1 VLGVISIRGLCFRY
15 ETPALNALRYNMCGN
30 HQARGAS
37 ATPAEGNKVMKQ
49 PLFRRSA
56 LAALIA
62 LSTVLAACKEESP
75 AVTQNVQPSVA
86 SAASG
91 AIAPQAQPQPQP
103 INTPASKYTPEA
115 LETLLA
121 PVALYPDAVLAQVL
135 ASATNPQEVLDA
147 GNWLVAH
154 PDLKGKELTAAIA
167 PLGFTPPTMSLM
179 HFPTV
184 MDMMCLK
191 MEWTTELGSA
201 FLADEPG
208 VLAAVQRLRQQALE
222 VGNLKDSEQMKVAKD
237 EQNNQQIVTI
247 APANPDVVY
256 VPQYDPTAVY
266 SAPAAG
272 PTSAPVTTATTTT
285 TVPATTTTTV
295 VDDNDDEYDRG
306 DMVVTGLLAFG
317 AGMLVNEV
325 FNDDD
330 DDEGDYYYPR
340 WGSDYPGGYAPY
352 RYHPNYG
359 NGFRPASGYN
369 RPVNYQRG
377 SNNNIYINTKGD
389 DYFNKFERG
398 PNNYLR
404 QADSPITAARPQRAE
419 LATLAPRSLNNAARD
434 ATPKGSYAGANRQPK
449 SEYAGAPRVVNEVNR
464 EARVT
469 APKGT
474 YAGANRQLNS
484 ESTKAT
490 RDARQVSR
498 EANVV
503 QRTPRQ
509 GSYAGDKVKRQQI
522 TPQTAGAR
530 DRGYVQPRAIHHKST
545 AQTATRRAPAAS
557 TSRSAFQ
564 GVHNTGR
571 TERAASQRGRE
582 SVASSAHAGR
592 NTQPRRST
600 R

>member
-1 VLGVISIRGLCFRY
+1 
-15 ETPALNALRYNMCGN
+15 
-30 HQARGAS
+30 
-37 ATPAEGNKVMKQ
+37 MKQ

-56 LAALIA
+56 LAAVLA
-62 LSTVLAACKEESP
+62 LSTVLAACKEEPPS
-75 AVTQNVQPSVA
+75 VTQSVQPSVA
-86 SAASG
+86 ASATSAAS
-91 AIAPQAQPQPQP
+91 AAVAPQAQPQP
-103 INTPASKYTPEA
+103 INTQASKYTPEA

-154 PDLKGKELTAAIA
+154 PNLKGKELTAAIA

-208 VLAAVQRLRQQALE
+208 VLAAVQRLRQQAME

-272 PTSAPVTTATTTT
+272 PAPAAVTTGTTTT
-285 TVPATTTTTV
+285 TAPATTTTTV
-295 VDDNDDEYDRG
+295 VENDDNDNDNEDEYDRD
-306 DMVVTGLLAFG
+306 DMVLTGLLAFG

-325 FNDDD
+325 FNDD

-352 RYHPNYG
+352 RYNPNYG
-359 NGFRPASGYN
+359 NGFRPANGYN
-369 RPVNYQRG
+369 RPANYQRG
-377 SNNNIYINTKGD
+377 SNNNIYINAKGD

-398 PNNYLR
+398 PNNYMR
-404 QADSPITAARPQRAE
+404 QADSPITAARPQRSE
-419 LATLAPRSLNNAARD
+419 LANLEQRSLNNEAGGRQRD
-434 ATPKGSYAGANRQPK
+434 ATPKGSYAGANRQPN
-449 SEYAGAPRVVNEVNR
+449 SEYAGAQRTVNEVNR
-464 EARVT
+464 EARAT
-469 APKGT
+469 TPKGS
-474 YAGANRQLNS
+474 YAGTNLQPRSGNAN
-484 ESTKAT
+484 AT

-498 EANVV
+498 EANVA

-509 GSYAGDKVKRQQI
+509 GNYAGDKVKRQQI

-530 DRGYVQPRAIHHKST
+530 DRGYVQPRATHNKSA

-582 SVASSAHAGR
+582 SVASSARAAPR
-592 NTQPRRST
+592 TTTQPRRST

>member
-1 VLGVISIRGLCFRY
+1 
-15 ETPALNALRYNMCGN
+15 
-30 HQARGAS
+30 
-37 ATPAEGNKVMKQ
+37 MKQ

-56 LAALIA
+56 LAAVLA
-62 LSTVLAACKEESP
+62 LSTVLAACKEEPPS
-75 AVTQNVQPSVA
+75 VTQSVQPNVAASVA
-86 SAASG
+86 SAAS
-91 AIAPQAQPQPQP
+91 AASVASAASAAVAPQGQP
-103 INTPASKYTPEA
+103 INTQASKYTPEA

-154 PDLKGKELTAAIA
+154 PNLKGKELTAAIA

-208 VLAAVQRLRQQALE
+208 VLAAVQRLRQQAME

-272 PTSAPVTTATTTT
+272 PAPAAVTTGTTTT
-285 TVPATTTTTV
+285 TAPATTTTTV
-295 VDDNDDEYDRG
+295 VENDDNDNDDEDEYDRD
-306 DMVVTGLLAFG
+306 DMVLTGLLAFG

-325 FNDDD
+325 FNDD

-352 RYHPNYG
+352 RYNPNYG
-359 NGFRPASGYN
+359 NGFRPANGYN
-369 RPVNYQRG
+369 RPANYQRG
-377 SNNNIYINTKGD
+377 SNNNIYINAKGD

-398 PNNYLR
+398 PNNYMR

-419 LATLAPRSLNNAARD
+419 LANLEQRSLNNEAGGGRRD
-434 ATPKGSYAGANRQPK
+434 ATPKGSYAGANRQPN
-449 SEYAGAPRVVNEVNR
+449 SEYAGAPRAVNEVNR
-464 EARVT
+464 EARAT
-469 APKGT
+469 TPKGS
-474 YAGANRQLNS
+474 YAGANRQPKSGN
-484 ESTKAT
+484 TNAT

-498 EANVV
+498 EANVA

-509 GSYAGDKVKRQQI
+509 GNYAGDKVKRQQI
-522 TPQTAGAR
+522 TPQTAGTR
-530 DRGYVQPRAIHHKST
+530 DRGYLQPRATHSKSA

-557 TSRSAFQ
+557 KSAFQ
-564 GVHNTGR
+564 GVQNTGR

-582 SVASSAHAGR
+582 SVASSARTGR
-592 NTQPRRST
+592 TTQPRRST

>member
-1 VLGVISIRGLCFRY
+1 
-15 ETPALNALRYNMCGN
+15 
-30 HQARGAS
+30 
-37 ATPAEGNKVMKQ
+37 MKQ

-56 LAALIA
+56 LAAVIA
-62 LSTVLAACKEESP
+62 LSTVLAACKEEPPPVAQS
-75 AVTQNVQPSVA
+75 VQPSAAASTA
-86 SAASG
+86 SAAV
-91 AIAPQAQPQPQP
+91 APQPQPQPQP
-103 INTPASKYTPEA
+103 INTQASKYTPEA

-201 FLADEPG
+201 FLVDEPG
-208 VLAAVQRLRQQALE
+208 VLAAVQRLRQQAME

-285 TVPATTTTTV
+285 TVPAATTTTV
-295 VDDNDDEYDRG
+295 VENDDDEDEYDRG

-330 DDEGDYYYPR
+330 DEGDYYYPR

-352 RYHPNYG
+352 RYNPNYG
-359 NGFRPASGYN
+359 NGFRPANGYN
-369 RPVNYQRG
+369 RPANYQRG
-377 SNNNIYINTKGD
+377 SNNNIYINAKGN

-419 LATLAPRSLNNAARD
+419 LATLEPRSLNNEAGGRRD
-434 ATPKGSYAGANRQPK
+434 ATPKGTYAGANRQPK
-449 SEYAGAPRVVNEVNR
+449 SEYAGAPRAVNEVNR
-464 EARVT
+464 EARAT
-469 APKGT
+469 APKGS
-474 YAGANRQLNS
+474 YAGANRQPKS
-484 ESTKAT
+484 ETANVT

-498 EANVV
+498 EANVA

-509 GSYAGDKVKRQQI
+509 GNYAGDRVKRQQI

-530 DRGYVQPRAIHHKST
+530 DRGYVQPRATHSKSAT
-545 AQTATRRAPAAS
+545 QTATRRAPAAS
-557 TSRSAFQ
+557 KSAFQ
-564 GVHNTGR
+564 GVQNSGR
-571 TERAASQRGRE
+571 TERAASHRGRE

>member
-1 VLGVISIRGLCFRY
+1 
-15 ETPALNALRYNMCGN
+15 
-30 HQARGAS
+30 
-37 ATPAEGNKVMKQ
+37 MKQ
-49 PLFRRSA
+49 PLFRRSV
-56 LAALIA
+56 LAAVIA
-62 LSTVLAACKEESP
+62 LGTVLAACKEEP
-75 AVTQNVQPSVA
+75 PPVTQSVQPSA
-86 SAASG
+86 ASSTTSAAV
-91 AIAPQAQPQPQP
+91 APQAQPIGTQ
-103 INTPASKYTPEA
+103 ASKYTPEA

-121 PVALYPDAVLAQVL
+121 PIALYPDAVLAQVL

-208 VLAAVQRLRQQALE
+208 VLAAVQRLRQQAME
-222 VGNLKDSEQMKVAKD
+222 VGNLKDSEQMKVARD

-247 APANPDVVY
+247 APANPDVIY
-256 VPQYDPTAVY
+256 VPQYDPTAAY

-272 PTSAPVTTATTTT
+272 PAPAPVTTETTTT
-285 TVPATTTTTV
+285 TAPAPATTTTTV
-295 VDDNDDEYDRG
+295 VEH
-306 DMVVTGLLAFG
+306 
-317 AGMLVNEV
+317 
-325 FNDDD
+325 DD

-340 WGSDYPGGYAPY
+340 WGSGYPDGYVPY
-352 RYHPNYG
+352 RYNPNYG
-359 NGFRPASGYN
+359 NGFRPTNGYN

-377 SNNNIYINTKGD
+377 SNNNIYINAKGN

-419 LATLAPRSLNNAARD
+419 LATLEQRSLNNEAGGGRRD

-449 SEYAGAPRVVNEVNR
+449 SEYAGAPRAVNEVNR
-464 EARVT
+464 EARAT
-469 APKGT
+469 APKGS
-474 YAGANRQLNS
+474 YAGANRQPKSDNA
-484 ESTKAT
+484 KVT
-490 RDARQVSR
+490 RDARQANR
-498 EANVV
+498 EANVA

-509 GSYAGDKVKRQQI
+509 GDYAGDKVRRQQI

-530 DRGYVQPRAIHHKST
+530 DRGYVQPRATHSKST
-545 AQTATRRAPAAS
+545 AQTATRRAPVAS
-557 TSRSAFQ
+557 KSAFQ
-564 GVHNTGR
+564 GVQNSGR

-582 SVASSAHAGR
+582 SVASSARAGR
-592 NTQPRRST
+592 TTQPRRST